1 MSKRQVEREDRMK
14 LGSISAYVLKA
25 GRSHYV
31 TEKPAATR
39 PTSKGASGAKATHA
53 SKSAKPSTTKSR

>member
-1 MSKRQVEREDRMK
+1 MRNCQAEREGRMK

-31 TEKPAATR
+31 TEKPPSTKPAH
-39 PTSKGASGAKATHA
+39 KGSSDMKTPHA
-53 SKSAKPSTTKSR
+53 SKSAKAGTTKSR